1 MGRIEL
7 IKKFLRNECSKEEEA
22 LIDGTLKQYPDL
34 LEELLTEEE
43 WNRPGPLPEGDDRL
57 REEIW
62 AGISTALRPRKK
74 IFQLWKP
81 LTIAASLILVFG
93 LLYFRLHF
101 VEAVKESTPNPYAD
115 IKFKTAINRT
125 GGYLKFSL
133 SDGTLITLYPGA
145 AISYP
150 VNFNTNRK
158 IFLKTGKAAF
168 EVAKDKD
175 HPFTVWARGIATT
188 ALGTKFTVADLGK
201 GVDVKLYEGRVVVD
215 VFEKSRKKRANFLK
229 PGEQYSVSLDTN
241 IPKLSTFNGNFNS
254 TIDTSLGVM
263 SNLTH
268 DAIRQGMTMVNTP
281 LNDVFK
287 QLELVYQIRIIF
299 QQADVDKKYFTGSFG
314 GKETP
319 LDILRVI
326 TSINDIT
333 VQKKG
338 TDYLIHSQKAN
349 TD

>member
-1 MGRIEL
+1 MDRIEL
-7 IKKFLRNECSKEEEA
+7 IKKFLRNECSKEEEV
-22 LIDGTLKQYPDL
+22 LIDGILKEQPDL

-43 WNRPGPLPEGDDRL
+43 WNRPQPLPDGNDRL
-57 REEIW
+57 RGEIW
-62 AGISTALRPRKK
+62 AGIYTALRPQKK
-74 IFQLWKP
+74 ILQLWKP

-101 VEAVKESTPNPYAD
+101 VGAVKENTPNTYAD

-168 EVAKDKD
+168 EVAKDKN
-175 HPFTVWARGIATT
+175 HPFTVWARDIATT

-201 GVDVKLYEGRVVVD
+201 EVDVKLYEGSVVVD
-215 VFEKSRKKRANFLK
+215 AFEKSRKKRSNFLN
-229 PGEQYSVSLDTN
+229 PGEQYSVNLDKN

-254 TIDTSLGVM
+254 TIDTNLGVM
-263 SNLTH
+263 SNLTP

-299 QQADVDKKYFTGSFG
+299 QQHDVSKKFFTGSFS

-319 LDILRVI
+319 LEILEII

-333 VQKKG
+333 VRKDG
-338 TDYLIHSQKAN
+338 SDYLIHSQKEKA
-349 TD
+349 D

>member
-1 MGRIEL
+1 MNRIEL
-7 IKKFLRNECSKEEEA
+7 IKKFLRNECSKEEEV
-22 LIDGTLKQYPDL
+22 LIDGILKEQPDL
-34 LEELLTEEE
+34 LDELLTEEE
-43 WNRPGPLPEGDDRL
+43 WNRPGPLPDGDNHL

-62 AGISTALRPRKK
+62 AGIHTALPSRKK
-74 IFQLWKP
+74 ILQLWKP

-101 VEAVKESTPNPYAD
+101 VNAVKESTPNVYAD
-115 IKFKTAINRT
+115 IKFKTASNRT
-125 GGYLKFSL
+125 RGYLKFSL

-145 AISYP
+145 AISYS

-168 EVAKDKD
+168 EVAKDKN
-175 HPFTVWARGIATT
+175 HPFTVWARDIATT

-215 VFEKSRKKRANFLK
+215 AFEKSRKKRSNFLK
-229 PGEQYSVSLDTN
+229 PGEQYSVSLDKN
-241 IPKLSTFNGNFNS
+241 IPELSTFNGNLNS

-263 SNLTH
+263 SNLTP

-287 QLELVYQIRIIF
+287 QLELVYQIKIIF
-299 QQADVDKKYFTGSFG
+299 QQHDVSKKYFTGSFS

-319 LDILRVI
+319 LEILQII

-333 VQKKG
+333 VRKNG
-338 TDYLIHSQKAN
+338 SDYMIRSQREKA
-349 TD
+349 D